1 MRAVL
6 FTVLVL
12 LIIGGS
18 LLLPSVLQF
27 QVSMGAVPP
36 GVRLAGT
43 SFDGASAT
51 TVASRLDATF
61 SEPVALYYAGQRL
74 ILRPQMIGFT
84 VDVPTML
91 AEANAH
97 SGFPRLALVYLGDL
111 IGRPVHPVEVP
122 LRYRLNRDALDN
134 WLSDVA
140 NRYDRTPAPP
150 RPDLERLTIQMGEPG
165 LKLDLQASRD
175 RAIAALT
182 NPKARSA
189 DLAVREDAPS
199 QPDIQALDDLL
210 RARIEQ
216 FPGVASLFLHD
227 TNTGQEISINE
238 EVAFSAMST
247 MKIAILEEVYRNL
260 DGPPDAQASR
270 WISETMAS
278 SDNSSA
284 DALLGVIGHGSQDN
298 GLRTLNASLRTLGLK
313 NTFMSASYLA
323 QPADPKEVATPANSR
338 QDVTTHPDS
347 QIQTTAKDMGL
358 LLEMLVECSRG
369 GGALLAAY
377 SDQLSQSKC
386 QQALDDIAGNQV
398 HELITKGI
406 PAGTRAIHKQ
416 GYSDAAHGDVAAVW
430 GPAGPYVLSIYLYNT
445 PWLEWSESSKT
456 MEDLSQAVWNY
467 YAAISAH
474 SAKVP

>member
-1 MRAVL
+1 MRTVL
-6 FTVLVL
+6 FTVVVL
-12 LIIGGS
+12 LIIGGL
-18 LLLPSVLQF
+18 LLLPSVMQF
-27 QVSMGAVPP
+27 QASMGAVPP

-43 SFDGASAT
+43 TFDGASAAS
-51 TVASRLDATF
+51 VASMLDASF

-74 ILRPQMIGFT
+74 ILRPQMIGFA
-84 VDVPTML
+84 VDVPAML
-91 AEANAH
+91 AEAQAH
-97 SGFPRLALVYLGDL
+97 SGFPRLVLVFLGDL
-111 IGRPVHPVEVP
+111 VRRPVHPEEVP
-122 LRYRLNRDALDN
+122 LHYKLNRDALDN

-140 NRYDRTPAPP
+140 NRYDRSPAPP
-150 RPDLERLTIQMGEPG
+150 RPDMERLTIQMGEPG
-165 LKLDLQASRD
+165 LKLDIQASRD

-182 NPKARSA
+182 NPKTRSA
-189 DLAVREDAPS
+189 DLAVREDPPP

-238 EVAFSAMST
+238 DVAFSAMST

-260 DGPPDAQASR
+260 AGPPDAQASR
-270 WISETMAS
+270 WISETMAL

-284 DALLGVIGHGSQDN
+284 DALLGVIGHGNQDD

-313 NTFMSASYLA
+313 NTFMSAPYLA
-323 QPADPKEVATPANSR
+323 QPAGLKEVATPANSR

-347 QIQTTAKDMGL
+347 HIQTTAKDMGL

-377 SDQLSQSKC
+377 PDQLNEAKC
-386 QQALDDIAGNQV
+386 QRALGDIAGNQV
-398 HELITKGI
+398 HELITKRL
-406 PAGTRAIHKQ
+406 PAGTRAVHKH

-430 GPAGPYVLSIYLYNT
+430 GPAGPYVLSIYLYDT
-445 PWLEWSESSKT
+445 PWLEWDESSKT

-467 YAAISAH
+467 YTAISAH